1 MKKVKQQE
9 ILNILKPYS
18 MEVITP
24 GEGCKVIKIDEFL
37 SACILKYKHQL
48 RAVNISYN
56 VEYSKQNESEV

>member
-37 SACILKYKHQL
+37 RACILKYRHQL
-48 RAVNISYN
+48 RAVISYS
-56 VEYSKQNESEV
+56 VEYSKQNESEG